1 ANTNLTARDV
11 QHILAQ
17 SARHY
22 DFADP
27 SVRTNGAGFRFS
39 HNVGFG
45 IPDAGFAVQLA
56 KGWSNRPPIKQVT
69 VESNVIQAI
78 PDDALRALCAAPGI
92 SSSLT
97 NIHSLPSLG
106 AHADDPTPVLP
117 LVYVGQA
124 NSDLTSNLQGKAALI
139 QRGTSFFRDK
149 IARAAQ

>member
-1 ANTNLTARDV
+1 
-11 QHILAQ
+11 
-17 SARHY
+17 
-22 DFADP
+22 
-27 SVRTNGAGFRFS
+27 
-39 HNVGFG
+39 
-45 IPDAGFAVQLA
+45 
-56 KGWSNRPPIKQVT
+56 KQVT

-78 PDDALRALCAAPGI
+78 PDDALRVLCAAPGI

-124 NSDLTSNLQGKAALI
+124 NSDLTTNLQGKAALI

-149 IARAAQ
+149 IARAAQAGAAFAIIFNNTGTTELQLMGATDYSAIPAVSIGRTDGEALRDFIAMHPETTAQLQLTPVVYR